1 MQHPVQTVP
10 RDAHPHHRA
19 QSCDDATRAQQKLV
33 HDAKVSGARLGM
45 YKGITPLGQVFNH
58 VGTFTPMT
66 EMKMPEMTRPGRL
79 GPWSTSSSSTSS
91 PSDLPIR
98 SGFIKR

>member
-10 RDAHPHHRA
+10 RDVHPHHRA

-45 YKGITPLGQVFNH
+45 HKGITPLGQVFNH

-79 GPWSTSSSSTSS
+79 GPWSTSSSLL
-91 PSDLPIR
+91 PSY
-98 SGFIKR
+98 